1 MLHRSSVAAFA
12 LIVACVLG
20 WLLTSRPP
28 TVTAQAPAGRG
39 KCVGVAVQG
48 PVVYRAFEDGT
59 VESLFHAD
67 GQTAKSWRT
76 VGQ

>member
-48 PVVYRAFEDGT
+48 TSIYRAFEDGT
-59 VESLFHAD
+59 VEGVSMAD
-67 GQTAKSWRT
+67 GPPAKPWQRI
-76 VGQ
+76 GQ